1 MKKHFKEL
9 DALPGHKIVV
19 TFVKDSLTVSIP
31 DGGHLIDGWKITC
44 ITSKV
49 VITMILT
56 LHNDFNLTLHDDLNT
71 S

>member
-1 MKKHFKEL
+1 MKKHFKDL

-31 DGGHLIDGWKITC
+31 DGGYLIDGWKITC

-49 VITMILT
+49 VIMIMI
-56 LHNDFNLTLHDDLNT
+56 LTLHDDLNT